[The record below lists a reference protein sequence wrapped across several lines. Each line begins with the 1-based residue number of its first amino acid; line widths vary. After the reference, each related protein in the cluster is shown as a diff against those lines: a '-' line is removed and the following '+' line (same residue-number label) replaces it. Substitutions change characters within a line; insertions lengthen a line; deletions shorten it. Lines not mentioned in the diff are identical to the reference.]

1 MPADGDDSQGLAHFP
16 FLARLEILPEWEG
29 AARLFLERGG
39 IAVVLG
45 APDTGKSALSRYLLY
60 KTFAAGLPG
69 ALVDLDLGQS
79 HLGPPATL
87 GLGLFPPRLPGDN
100 SLFPESLYFIGQ
112 TSPVGS
118 ILEVAV
124 GCRVLVEEAAR
135 RGVTRAVVNTSG
147 LVHGPGALRLKR
159 AQVELLQPRFI
170 FALQRDRELDPLL
183 QGLGGINLNL
193 PQELTSTPPPPV
205 AGGWGEGEDPPAF
218 STSTLALHPQGG
230 GDNQESAW
238 TVVRLPVSS
247 RATRKAPEDR
257 RRYREE
263 RFRRYFQEA
272 RRLVLPWRSLVWEGL
287 PWDRGEPLP
296 PGELQRL
303 DQMAGVPVLYGE
315 ASGTRKVLLVAEPP
329 PGNLPLAPGESLH
342 WLTWSSMHFR
352 LVGLLDA
359 ARRTLALGLILPS
372 SWNLEEMAF
381 WTPLA
386 PEAAARVHFLQV
398 GKMRISLT
406 GKELAYV

>member
-1 MPADGDDSQGLAHFP
+1 MPVGGDDSHDVEHFP
-16 FLARLEILPEWEG
+16 FLARLEILPEWED
-29 AARLFLERGG
+29 AARPFLERGG
-39 IAVVLG
+39 VAMVLG
-45 APDTGKSALSRYLLY
+45 APDTGKSTLSRYLVY
-60 KTFAAGLPG
+60 KNFAAGLPG

-79 HLGPPATL
+79 HLGPPTTL

-124 GCRVLVEEAAR
+124 GCRVLVEQAVR

-170 FALQRDRELDPLL
+170 FALQRDRELEPLL
-183 QGLGGINLNL
+183 LALGGGLADGE
-193 PQELTSTPPPPV
+193 P
-205 AGGWGEGEDPPAF
+205 GW
-218 STSTLALHPQGG
+218 
-230 GDNQESAW
+230 
-238 TVVRLPVSS
+238 VVRRLPVSS
-247 RATRKAPEDR
+247 RATRKTPEDR

-287 PWDRGEPLP
+287 PWGRGEPLP
-296 PGELQRL
+296 LGELQRIGKML
-303 DQMAGVPVLYGE
+303 GVPVLYGE
-315 ASGTRKVLLVAEPP
+315 ASGERRVLLVEEPP
-329 PGNLPLAPGESLH
+329 PGNWPLPPGESLH
-342 WLTWSSMHFR
+342 WLTWSGMHLR

-359 ARRTLALGLILPS
+359 ARRTLALALILPS
-372 SWNLEEMAF
+372 PWNLEEMAF
-381 WTPLA
+381 WTPL
-386 PEAAARVHFLQV
+386 PPDAAARVHFLQV
-398 GKMRISLT
+398 GKMRVSLT

>member
-1 MPADGDDSQGLAHFP
+1 MPVGGDDAHDAEHFP
-16 FLARLEILPEWEG
+16 FLARLEVLPEWED

-45 APDTGKSALSRYLLY
+45 APDTGKSTLSRYLIY
-60 KTFAAGLPG
+60 KNFAAGLPA

-79 HLGPPATL
+79 HLGPPTTL
-87 GLGLFPPRLPGDN
+87 GLGLFPPRLPGN
-100 SLFPESLYFIGQ
+100 SSLFPENLYFIGQ

-124 GCRVLVEEAAR
+124 GCRVLVEQAAR
-135 RGVTRAVVNTSG
+135 RGVARAVVNTSG

-159 AQVELLQPRFI
+159 AQVELLQPHFI
-170 FALQRDRELDPLL
+170 FALQRDRELEPLL
-183 QGLGGINLNL
+183 LGLGGGLADG
-193 PQELTSTPPPPV
+193 ES
-205 AGGWGEGEDPPAF
+205 GWA
-218 STSTLALHPQGG
+218 
-230 GDNQESAW
+230 
-238 TVVRLPVSS
+238 VRRLPVSS
-247 RATRKAPEDR
+247 QATRKTPEDR

-287 PWDRGEPLP
+287 PWGRGEPLP

-303 DQMAGVPVLYGE
+303 SQTIGGPVLYGE
-315 ASGTRKVLLVAEPP
+315 SSGVRTLLLLAEPP
-329 PGNLPLAPGESLH
+329 PGHLPLAPGESLH
-342 WLTWSSMHFR
+342 WLTWSGIHFR

-359 ARRTLALGLILPS
+359 ARRTLALGLILPAPWS
-372 SWNLEEMAF
+372 PEEMAF
-381 WTPLA
+381 WTPL
-386 PEAAARVHFLQV
+386 PPDAAARVHFLKV
-398 GKMRISLT
+398 GKMRVSLT

>member
-1 MPADGDDSQGLAHFP
+1 MPPGGDDSQDLDHFP
-16 FLARLEILPEWEG
+16 FLARLEILPEWEA

-39 IAVVLG
+39 AAMVLG
-45 APDTGKSALSRYLLY
+45 APDTGKSTLSRYLLY

-79 HLGPPATL
+79 HLGPPTAL

-124 GCRVLVEEAAR
+124 GCRVLMEQAAR
-135 RGVTRAVVNTSG
+135 QGVSRVVVNTSG
-147 LVHGPGALRLKR
+147 LVHGPGALRLKK

-170 FALQRDRELDPLL
+170 LALQRHRELEPLL
-183 QGLGGINLNL
+183 QALGGEAD
-193 PQELTSTPPPPV
+193 P
-205 AGGWGEGEDPPAF
+205 GEPG
-218 STSTLALHPQGG
+218 
-230 GDNQESAW
+230 W
-238 TVVRLPVSS
+238 TVRSLPVSS
-247 RATRKAPEDR
+247 RVTRKTPEDR

-287 PWDRGEPLP
+287 PWGKGEPLAS
-296 PGELQRL
+296 GELQRL
-303 DQMAGVPVLYGE
+303 GKMAGVPVLYGE
-315 ASGTRKVLLVAEPP
+315 ATGARRVLLVAEPP
-329 PGNLPLAPGESLH
+329 PGNWPLAPGESLH
-342 WLTWSSMHFR
+342 WLTWSGMHLR
-352 LVGLLDA
+352 LVGLLDG

-372 SWNLEEMAF
+372 PWNPEEMAF
-381 WTPLA
+381 WTPLS
-386 PEAAARVHFLQV
+386 PDAASRVHFLQV
-398 GKMRISLT
+398 GKMRVSLT
-406 GKELAYV
+406 GKEMAYV